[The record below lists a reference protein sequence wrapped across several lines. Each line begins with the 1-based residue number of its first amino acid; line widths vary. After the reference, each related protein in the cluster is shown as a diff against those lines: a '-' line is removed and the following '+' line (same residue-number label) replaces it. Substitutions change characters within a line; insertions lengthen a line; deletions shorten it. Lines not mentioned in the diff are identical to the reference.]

1 MMFFLHVFRCNRLRC
16 GVKEVA
22 LSPVA
27 GALNV
32 RFFLSDYTERKKL
45 SGINSPVLSA

>member
-1 MMFFLHVFRCNRLRC
+1 MMFFLYVFRCNRLRC
-16 GVKEVA
+16 GVQEVA

-32 RFFLSDYTERKKL
+32 RFFLSDFTETKKL
-45 SGINSPVLSA
+45 SGINSPLVSA